1 MKLRQRN
8 LLIISLII
16 IIIFGGTAGVLWI
29 AVSGW
34 PPIIIRDHTYKELI
48 WNFRRADRKDKRVSA
63 NENAGWVFQI
73 QVPEKQTTALVRVPS
88 PIGVVTISY
97 DDEDT
102 SRALYRS
109 AEYTSP
115 VEIKTHGNV
124 LYVHWVEP
132 LFGFNHWVLAYDL
145 ADRNE
150 VVKRRI
156 DPKDLQ

>member
-16 IIIFGGTAGVLWI
+16 VIFGGTAGGLWI

-48 WNFRRADRKDKRVSA
+48 WNFRQADRKNKTVSE

-88 PIGVVTISY
+88 PIGVVAIRY
-97 DDEDT
+97 DNEGT
-102 SRALYRS
+102 SRTLYRS

-132 LFGFNHWVLAYDL
+132 LFGFNHWILASDL
-145 ADRNE
+145 ANRNE
-150 VVKRRI
+150 IVKRRI

>member
-16 IIIFGGTAGVLWI
+16 VIIFGGTAGGLWI

-34 PPIIIRDHTYKELI
+34 PPIIIHDHAYNELI
-48 WNFRRADRKDKRVSA
+48 WNSRRADRKNKTVSE
-63 NENAGWVFQI
+63 NENAGWVVQI
-73 QVPEKQTTALVRVPS
+73 QVPENQTTALVRVPS
-88 PIGVVTISY
+88 PIGVVTIRY
-97 DDEDT
+97 NDEGA
-102 SRALYRS
+102 SQALYRS

-115 VEIKTHGNV
+115 VEIKTHDNV

-132 LFGFNHWVLAYDL
+132 LFGFNHWILAYDL
-145 ADRNE
+145 ANRNE
-150 VVKRRI
+150 IVKRRI